1 MCASKKYERKK
12 GISKNINNKWA
23 RQRKSIKHKEGMY
36 DKWKCQME
44 KKENTKI
51 KCEFI
56 WNFLFDRFL
65 GALLA
70 KLFGIF
76 VLESN

>member
-1 MCASKKYERKK
+1 MTNENVKWRKKYTE
-12 GISKNINNKWA
+12 
-23 RQRKSIKHKEGMY
+23 
-36 DKWKCQME
+36 
-44 KKENTKI
+44 I